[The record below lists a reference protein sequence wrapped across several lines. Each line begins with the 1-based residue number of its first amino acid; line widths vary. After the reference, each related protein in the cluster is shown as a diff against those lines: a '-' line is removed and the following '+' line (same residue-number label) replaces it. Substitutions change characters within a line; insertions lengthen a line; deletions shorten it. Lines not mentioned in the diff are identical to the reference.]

1 MEKPTTPNAG
11 PATRT
16 WTPPIGPAGLD
27 FDAVLKPGTVA
38 ALTDIAGRSG
48 NLLNLYAGRMAANEA
63 GPPIDPQ
70 TVAATVQEFVRQAT
84 VDPFDIVGRQSE
96 LSSDLALLWQRT
108 AAHLLS
114 DKPAEPVIAPSKQ
127 DKRFKSDAWSK
138 YPGFNYLKQSYLL
151 LSRYFESSVG
161 GVKGVDPKLQHR
173 AQFYTRQ
180 FVNALAPTNF
190 AMTNP
195 AVLEETIK
203 TRGDNLISG
212 LRNLVEDLERGGGKL
227 TPKMTD
233 LEAFRF
239 GENIAN
245 TPGKIVFQN
254 ALMQLIQ
261 YAPAT
266 AMVHRRPMLIV
277 PPWINKFYILDLK
290 PQNSF
295 IKWCVDQ
302 GHTVFV
308 ISWINPGP
316 ELAAKNF
323 SDYMLEGPLAAV
335 NAIEKATGETDVN
348 SVGYCIGG
356 TLLASTLA
364 WMAST
369 GDKRIV
375 SATFFTTLLD
385 FSEVGDISV
394 FIDDTQLELLGKSMN
409 QRGFL
414 EGRSMSEAFNLM
426 RENDLIWFFFVN
438 NYLLGRD
445 PPAFDLLYWNSDAT
459 RMPAAMQSYYLHN
472 MYQRNV
478 LKDPGGITLA
488 DVPIDLRR
496 IDIPVY
502 FLSAREDHIAPWSS
516 TYAGTR
522 LMSGPIRFVL
532 GASGHIAGVINP
544 PAAKKYG
551 YWTSETLPETP
562 AAWLESAK
570 YHEGSWWTDWSSWIA
585 DFGDGTVPARQP
597 GGGALAAI
605 EDAPGSYV
613 KVRLA

>member
-1 MEKPTTPNAG
+1 MEKSATPNAG
-11 PATRT
+11 TGT
-16 WTPPIGPAGLD
+16 WTPPVGPATGIDLN
-27 FDAVLKPGTVA
+27 AALKPGTAA
-38 ALTDIAGRSG
+38 ALADIASRSG
-48 NLLNLYAGRMAANEA
+48 NLLSLYAERLTANDA
-63 GPPIDPQ
+63 GPPIDPRA
-70 TVAATVQEFVRQAT
+70 VATTVQEFMRQAKVNP
-84 VDPFDIVGRQSE
+84 VDLVKQQSA
-96 LSSDLALLWQRT
+96 LCSDLALLWQRT
-108 AAHLLS
+108 AANLLS
-114 DKPAEPVIAPSKQ
+114 NEPAEPVATPAKQ
-127 DKRFKSDAWSK
+127 DKRFKSEAWTK
-138 YPGFNYLKQSYLL
+138 YPAFDFLKQSYLL
-151 LSRYFESSVG
+151 MSRYFESSIG
-161 GVKGVDPKLQHR
+161 SVKGVDPKLRHK

-180 FVNALAPTNF
+180 FVNALSPTNF

-195 AVLEETIK
+195 AVLEETVK

-233 LEAFRF
+233 LEAFKF
-239 GENIAN
+239 GKNIAN
-245 TPGKIVFQN
+245 TPGKVIFQN
-254 ALMQLIQ
+254 DLMQLIQ

-266 AMVHRRPMLIV
+266 ETVHRRPLLIV

-308 ISWINPGP
+308 ISWVNPGP

-323 SDYMLEGPLAAV
+323 SDYLLEGPIAAV
-335 NAIEKATGETDVN
+335 DAIEKVTGEADIN
-348 SVGYCIGG
+348 AIGYCIGG

-364 WMAST
+364 YMAAT

-394 FIDDTQLELLGKSMN
+394 FIDDAQLDQIERDMK
-409 QRGFL
+409 RKGFL

-459 RMPAAMQSYYLHN
+459 RMPAAMQSYYLRN

-478 LKDPGGITLA
+478 LKQPGGITLA
-488 DVPIDLRR
+488 NVPIDLRK

-502 FLSAREDHIAPWSS
+502 FLSAREDHIAPWRS
-516 TYAGTR
+516 TYAGTQ
-522 LMSGPIRFVL
+522 LVSGPIRFVL
-532 GASGHIAGVINP
+532 GSSGHIAGVINP
-544 PAAKKYG
+544 PSANKYG
-551 YWTSETLPETP
+551 YWTNERTMEGPD
-562 AAWLESAK
+562 AWLGGAEF
-570 YHEGSWWTDWSSWIA
+570 HPGSWWSDWAKWA
-585 DFGDGTVPARQP
+585 AEFGGGQATARQP
-597 GGGALAAI
+597 GGGALAPI

-613 KVRLA
+613 GVRIS